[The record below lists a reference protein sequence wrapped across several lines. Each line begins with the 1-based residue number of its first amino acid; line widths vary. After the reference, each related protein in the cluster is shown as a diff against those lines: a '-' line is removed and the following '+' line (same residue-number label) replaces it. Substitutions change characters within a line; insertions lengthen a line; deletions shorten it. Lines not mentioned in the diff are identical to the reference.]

1 MKLDCEKQ
9 LKRSSFVTELISEVD
24 KNDNFLGLREREEFY
39 SGSYIHRAAQLILL
53 NSENKMLIQKRSPQK
68 KWFPDRY
75 TYSVSGTV
83 ANESYEA
90 CMKREM
96 LEEIGISVP
105 FRKLFKIPCIFQN
118 KGAFH
123 TVFSGRCSEKT
134 ASLIQPDPEEASY
147 VEWIEIEELYDK
159 IKVEPDKYTPSLQTG
174 IIKIFQ
180 EGYEKYI
187 SEK

>member
-1 MKLDCEKQ
+1 MA
-9 LKRSSFVTELISEVD
+9 ELISEVD

-39 SGSYIHRAAQLILL
+39 SGEHIHRAAQLILL
-53 NSENKMLIQKRSPQK
+53 NPENKMLIQKRSPQK
-68 KWFPDRY
+68 HWYPNRY

-83 ANESYEA
+83 ADESYEV

-105 FRKLFKIPCIFQN
+105 FRKLFKIPCIFEN

-123 TVFSGRCSEKT
+123 TVFSGRCSKKL
-134 ASLIQPDPEEASY
+134 ANSVRFDPEEAVY
-147 VEWIEIEELYDK
+147 VEWIELEELHRAV
-159 IKVEPDKYTPSLQTG
+159 IAEPEKYTPSLRAG

-180 EGYEKYI
+180 EGCGKYFF
-187 SEK
+187 